1 MYFRFLLLAFLLY
14 LLYRLVF
21 HFIIPIYKT
30 TRQVK
35 SQFKDMQ
42 HRMQEE
48 MNKSSFSKASED
60 KQAGLSKNSTSKE
73 QRDDYIDFEE
83 VK

>member
-48 MNKSSFSKASED
+48 MNKSSFAKASED
-60 KQAGLSKNSTSKE
+60 KQAGFSKNSTSKE